1 MQIRKLPP
9 QLVNQIAAGEV
20 IERPAS
26 IVKELVENSFDASA
40 SDINIDI
47 EQGGVRLIRVRDN
60 GSGIDKDDL
69 PLALSRHATSKIT
82 SLRDLESVTSMG
94 FRGEALPSISAVAK
108 LTLISRA
115 VNSQCAWR
123 VVADGSESEFSFSPD
138 SLPAGTTVEVRDL
151 FYNIPARRKFLRT
164 ERTEYSHLENLVK
177 RMALSRFDVGFSM
190 THNQRQ
196 IIDSKAGI
204 ADENESKRIEWVCGA
219 PFLQNAI
226 RIDDE
231 ASGLKLFGW
240 VGMPTFS
247 RSQGDMQYFYVN
259 RRLVKDKLIS
269 HAVRQAYQ
277 DVLFHGRHPVF
288 ILFLELEPRL
298 VDVNA
303 HPAKLEVRF
312 RDSRSIHGFLS
323 KTVQKALRSA
333 RPGDQFMVET
343 EHNSAT
349 PYRDTQSVSTADRP
363 PRSASQPSLPL
374 RLKEQIES
382 YERLSKEPD
391 LEVSGKA
398 SNQHEDQQK
407 IPPLGYAIAHLHN
420 IYILSESER
429 GLILVDAHAAHER
442 ITYEKLK
449 YQMAQGEVP
458 SQPLL
463 LPLRIQVS
471 SAEAQIV
478 DDVRDQLLNL
488 GLEID
493 RSGVDTLVLRAV
505 PAQIAGVDGERL
517 VCDVLADLKTIG
529 KSSQIEEKINEM
541 LSSIACH
548 GSVRAHRALNQAEM
562 NALLREMEATE
573 NSGQCNH
580 GRPTWVELSAKQL
593 DAFFM
598 RGQ

>member
-40 SDINIDI
+40 SQINIDI
-47 EQGGVRLIRVRDN
+47 EQGGISLIRVRDN
-60 GSGIDKDDL
+60 GCGIDKDDL

-82 SLRDLESVTSMG
+82 SLCDLESVTSMG

-108 LTLISRA
+108 LTLISR
-115 VNSQCAWR
+115 VLNSECAWR
-123 VVADGSESEFSFSPD
+123 VVADGNESEFSFSPD

-164 ERTEYSHLENLVK
+164 ERTEFSHLENLVK

-190 THNQRQ
+190 AHNQRQ

-204 ADENESKRIEWVCGA
+204 ADENESKRIEWVCGS

-240 VGMPTFS
+240 VGAPTFS

-288 ILFLELEPRL
+288 ILFLELDACL

-323 KTVQKALRSA
+323 KTLQKVLRSA
-333 RPGDQFMVET
+333 RPGGQSIVET
-343 EHNSAT
+343 DHNSA
-349 PYRDTQSVSTADRP
+349 PPHQEMPSASTAYQPTRP
-363 PRSASQPSLPL
+363 ATQPSLPL

-382 YERLSKEPD
+382 YELLSKEPGPG
-391 LEVSGKA
+391 SSPKG
-398 SNQHEDQQK
+398 SNQNTTQDE

-420 IYILSESER
+420 IYILAESER

-449 YQMAQGEVP
+449 RQFAQGEVP

-471 SAEAQIV
+471 SVEAQIV

-517 VCDVLADLKTIG
+517 VRDVLADLKAIG
-529 KSSQIEEKINEM
+529 SSSHIEEKINEM
-541 LSSIACH
+541 LSSVACH
-548 GSVRAHRALNQAEM
+548 GSIRAHRALSQSEM
-562 NALLREMEATE
+562 NALLREMEATQ

-580 GRPTWVELSAKQL
+580 GRPTWVELSAKEL